1 MSKVVVVNNVT
12 LDGVMQAPGRPDE
25 DTRGGFKHGGWAQ
38 PYNDPVMASKMG
50 EGMAAGG
57 QLLFGRRTYQDFA
70 SFWPHQKDNPFTPV
84 LDNAQ
89 KYVASRTLE
98 EPLPWRNSTLLEG
111 AAADA
116 VARLKEQPGNDLVI
130 LGSGELIQSL
140 MQRNV
145 IDEYVLLIH
154 PLVLGSGRRL
164 FTDGGSFAA
173 LRLVDTTTTTT
184 GVVMATYT
192 VTKEE

>member
-12 LDGVMQAPGRPDE
+12 LDG
-25 DTRGGFKHGGWAQ
+25 
-38 PYNDPVMASKMG
+38 

-57 QLLFGRRTYQDFA
+57 PLLFGRRTYQDFA

-98 EPLPWRNSTLLEG
+98 EPLQWRNSTLLEG

-116 VARLKEQPGNDLVI
+116 VAKLKKQLGKDLVI

-140 MQRNV
+140 MLRNL
-145 IDEYVLLIH
+145 IDEFVLLIH

-173 LRLVDTTTTTT
+173 LHLVDTTTTTT

-192 VTKEE
+192 VSKEE